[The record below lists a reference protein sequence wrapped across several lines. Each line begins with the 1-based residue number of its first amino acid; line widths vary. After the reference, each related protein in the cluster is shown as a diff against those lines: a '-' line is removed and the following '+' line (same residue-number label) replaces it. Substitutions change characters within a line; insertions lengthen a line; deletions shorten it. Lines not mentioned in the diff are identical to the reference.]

1 MSAARHQLALTGFA
15 DDSLNAAPPP
25 QCSSSSPV
33 PPPAGVELQRLLL
46 PLPPALH
53 PEVGPGLGLPRVL
66 RDRRR
71 LRSEGAP
78 VAVVRPRPLLV
89 LFSFRVGYFLNVGGN
104 LDGEHQAVGFWF
116 RGEPGSEPSGF
127 LWRFWTVSI
136 LILVSPQSKVPDGVS
151 SELHPQQVSS
161 VYAALPSSRGG
172 RCGIPP
178 FLLSHCSSAFRYTCY
193 CGKLQDPPAD
203 PWLVPH
209 SCGAVCQRQLKPSCG
224 HTCLLLCHPGNQTRP
239 QTPARD
245 FRRNAAS

>member
-1 MSAARHQLALTGFA
+1 MRARTGARRRGREGGSWRPPSPPTPTRQVRRRRRVRTCLLTDRPALRSGGDASALTRTGQYVSELFQSGAVTCLICIASVRRTQAVSAARHQLALTGFA

-116 RGEPGSEPSGF
+116 RGEPDQNLLGFCGGSG
-127 LWRFWTVSI
+127 L
-136 LILVSPQSKVPDGVS
+136 SP
-151 SELHPQQVSS
+151 
-161 VYAALPSSRGG
+161 
-172 RCGIPP
+172 
-178 FLLSHCSSAFRYTCY
+178 F
-193 CGKLQDPPAD
+193 
-203 PWLVPH
+203 
-209 SCGAVCQRQLKPSCG
+209 
-224 HTCLLLCHPGNQTRP
+224 
-239 QTPARD
+239 
-245 FRRNAAS
+245 